1 MNSSSTNPFLK
12 PGDRVLFLTGRLAE
26 RLVRRNVEAVSAD
39 AGFSGEVHVLGISVA
54 ALMHVDWLLKKLPEK
69 LDRYDAIIVPGLC
82 RGDLSKLSE
91 RYETPFLRGPK
102 EIQELGNFLGRGSS
116 PPPSLDSFDIE
127 IIAEIN
133 HAPLKTREEVLA
145 LADHYRDSGADR
157 IDLGCVPGQSWDEID
172 QCAQELL
179 QAGHRLSVD
188 SFERFEVERA
198 VAAGV
203 DLILSCNS
211 SNLDWVSGL
220 GAEVVAIPDDPQN
233 LESLWRTVD
242 ALDRKNC
249 KFRIDPILEPVG
261 YGFSQSLARYYE
273 VRRRAES
280 CEVMMGIGNV
290 TELSS
295 VDSSG
300 VNFLLAAIC
309 QELSIKS
316 VLTTEVAHWCR
327 SSVKEFD
334 ISRRM
339 VKYAIDERTL
349 AKRVGADLL
358 LLRDEQ
364 VATMEQS
371 ELEDLAA
378 QLRDS
383 NFRIFVEG
391 GKIHIMN
398 RDGYWTGSDPFE
410 LFDDLEQ
417 AGVSIDS
424 THAFYLGYE
433 LAKAVTAMTLGKQ
446 YRQDEA
452 LNWGFLTL
460 SETSAVDRRH
470 QQRKRGSSYHE

>member
-1 MNSSSTNPFLK
+1 MNSPPTNPILK
-12 PGDRVLFLTGRLAE
+12 SGDRILFLTGRLAE
-26 RLVRRNVEAVSAD
+26 NLVRREVEAITSD
-39 AGFSGEVHVLGISVA
+39 AEFSGEIHVLGISVA
-54 ALMHVDWLLKKLPEK
+54 ALMHVDWLLKKLPEN
-69 LDRYDAIIVPGLC
+69 LGQYDAVIVPGLC
-82 RGDLSKLSE
+82 RGDLAELTE
-91 RYETPFLRGPK
+91 RYGMQFLRGPK
-102 EIQELGNFLGRGSS
+102 EIQELRNFLGRGSN
-116 PPPSLDSFDIE
+116 PPPSLEAFDIE

-133 HAPLKTREEVLA
+133 HAPLKTRDEILT
-145 LADHYRDSGADR
+145 LADHYRNSGADR

-172 QCAQELL
+172 ACAQELL

-188 SFERFEVERA
+188 SFERHEVELA

-233 LESLWRTVD
+233 LDSLWRTID

-249 KFRIDPILEPVG
+249 RFRIDPILEPVG
-261 YGFSQSLARYYE
+261 FGFSQSLARYYE
-273 VRRRAES
+273 TRRRLES
-280 CEVMMGIGNV
+280 CDVMMGIGNV

-309 QELSIKS
+309 QELSINS
-316 VLTTEVAHWCR
+316 VLTTEVAPWCR

-349 AKRVGADLL
+349 AKRIDADLL
-358 LLRDEQ
+358 MLRDER
-364 VATMEQS
+364 VATMGPE
-371 ELEDLAA
+371 ELESLAA

-391 GKIHIMN
+391 GKLHMMN
-398 RDGYWTGSDPFE
+398 RDGYWTGTDPFE

-417 AGVSIDS
+417 AGVSIDA

-452 LNWGFLTL
+452 LSWGFLTIP
-460 SETSAVDRRH
+460 ETSAVDRRH
-470 QQRKRGSSYHE
+470 QQRKRGLHKHE